1 MSLVLCGACDK
12 VVWELV
18 GQEAARRRGE
28 HRANQ
33 EEILHYR
40 DGKESQIFYKVG
52 RFVVRMKEHTILLL
66 SSLDFSQSVRPIIIV
81 GKLERE
87 RLLLKGA
94 ISFVRYLCITH
105 RKVIFLCENRSIMN
119 MSFSVPYV
127 SIWPFVLLSSV
138 SSPKSHILR
147 L

>member
-1 MSLVLCGACDK
+1 M
-12 VVWELV
+12 

-87 RLLLKGA
+87 RAYRSKEQFFL
-94 ISFVRYLCITH
+94 VRYLCIAHT
-105 RKVIFLCENRSIMN
+105 KVIFLCENR
-119 MSFSVPYV
+119 
-127 SIWPFVLLSSV
+127 
-138 SSPKSHILR
+138 
-147 L
+147 